1 VSTRGDLLLRLA
13 GRRAGYREGLK
24 QKLPQELPQVL
35 PLGLPQG
42 LSHRALRVHWS
53 HRASARG
60 CTVALAFRAVAAAAA
75 AAAAAAEVS
84 KPAES
89 RDLSRTPRG
98 WRRRQVWGRV
108 RSENARA
115 ASSQRTWARRRHRS
129 EEDEGVEEEEEE
141 EEEKEVEKKIRDPR
155 KREARV
161 TVQVGAASEK
171 AGVQGGGCPRGHVL
185 D

>member
-42 LSHRALRVHWS
+42 LSHRTPRVHWS

-60 CTVALAFRAVAAAAA
+60 CTAALAFRAVSA

-84 KPAES
+84 KPAEA

-115 ASSQRTWARRRHRS
+115 ASSQRTWARRRHTS
-129 EEDEGVEEEEEE
+129 EEEEEVEEEEE
-141 EEEKEVEKKIRDPR
+141 EEEKEKVEMKIRDPR

-161 TVQVGAASEK
+161 TVQVGAASVK
-171 AGVQGGGCPRGHVL
+171 AEVQGGAVPGGVS
-185 D
+185 